1 MTTIHHPAPQS
12 GLTSFAVYQDP
23 HDREPMS
30 PTEIYAGDD
39 SYHSERSFA
48 MTDDVAHSIE
58 LHNSPEDEPQPY
70 RSSYTSRNSV
80 SQPRPSSHYSFVSA
94 VPSDTSIL
102 SKSMLPANEAG
113 ARARKERPRFRNSE
127 SGRNIH
133 MSSPPPVL
141 AHQSSHERLKGSFKL
156 TTPIRNGGT
165 ETPGSR
171 QSGSR
176 RRSIREPHSPR
187 PTPTPTQA
195 PLVLLHVTILP
206 MQLPYS
212 HDIMARIMPDW
223 LVENYKL
230 LEEKLQD
237 IILMRR
243 GLLIPHPRDEY
254 DLLEERILESL
265 ELKTPRILPC
275 GHFVP
280 PEDNDDQE
288 DDDEVSSV
296 ADETTGRGSRMS
308 GGTLTEA
315 SNPSVNGDHS
325 TCTDCHRQLKKPG
338 KGIGAGTRKWDIKIY
353 AANGLM
359 RAAAWTAC
367 WNDMERCDVEIHPWV
382 PEEVRKTLEKR
393 AQEELEADKRKEMYT
408 VELQRQIQE
417 AAAKTKILEEEAKA
431 KKRQE
436 EAELQKSFEEAAA
449 ALQRSIE
456 EKAVEKKRFQEDL
469 ETKLQEAKEAVRL
482 ELEAKALAESD
493 AVADRFR
500 ALETLLK
507 EKERNEAAMHAA
519 SSQSGTL
526 QVPLSTLL
534 KNYFFVLLADKRNL
548 VIILL
553 GAAVAYLSMNLTFGQ
568 QASSSQMLELP
579 NEVVMAN
586 MPNAVTATMTATS
599 YSTLTVT
606 AFQTAAVMQ
615 ETAVPVAVVAEPE
628 IGIPEVVLPEVIIP
642 EPKVID
648 AVVEE
653 SPMPTTP
660 AVEEQEEALPTSPAV
675 ELLDPV
681 DQPAPVT
688 ELKMELI
695 TSSPVVEDVANIS
708 HVPAMKACVLEPVF
722 QLGPAHCAASA
733 L

>member
-1 MTTIHHPAPQS
+1 
-12 GLTSFAVYQDP
+12 
-23 HDREPMS
+23 MS

-58 LHNSPEDEPQPY
+58 LHNGPGDEPQPY

-80 SQPRPSSHYSFVSA
+80 SSQQRPSSHYSFISA
-94 VPSDTSIL
+94 VPSDSSIL
-102 SKSMLPANEAG
+102 SKPMLPANEAG

-127 SGRNIH
+127 SGRNMH

-141 AHQSSHERLKGSFKL
+141 AHQSSHERLKGTFKL
-156 TTPIRNGGT
+156 TTPIRNGGA

-280 PEDNDDQE
+280 PEDDDDDDQ
-288 DDDEVSSV
+288 DDEDEVSSV

-315 SNPSVNGDHS
+315 SNPSVNGDHG

-367 WNDMERCDVEIHPWV
+367 WNDMERCDVEIHPWI

-393 AQEELEADKRKEMYT
+393 AQEEQEADKRKDMYT

-417 AAAKTKILEEEAKA
+417 AAAKTKMLEEEAKA

-456 EKAVEKKRFQEDL
+456 EKAVEKKKFQDDL
-469 ETKLQEAKEAVRL
+469 EAKLQEAKEAVRL

-519 SSQSGTL
+519 SSQPGTS
-526 QVPLSTLL
+526 QIPLSTLL
-534 KNYFFVLLADKRNL
+534 KNYAVVLLGDKRNL

-553 GAAVAYLSMNLTFGQ
+553 VAAVAYLSMNLTLGQ
-568 QASSSQMLELP
+568 QASTAQMLELP
-579 NEVVMAN
+579 NEVVMAD

-599 YSTLTVT
+599 YSTFTVT
-606 AFQTAAVMQ
+606 KFQTAAVMQ
-615 ETAVPVAVVAEPE
+615 ETAVPVV
-628 IGIPEVVLPEVIIP
+628 IPESHPIDIIA
-642 EPKVID
+642 D
-648 AVVEE
+648 E
-653 SPMPTTP
+653 SLAPTTP
-660 AVEEQEEALPTSPAV
+660 AVQEEETLATSPAV
-675 ELLDPV
+675 ELLDAA
-681 DQPAPVT
+681 DQTALVT
-688 ELKMELI
+688 EIKLEPA
-695 TSSPVVEDVANIS
+695 SSPKQAETLVLEDVASNIS
-708 HVPAMKACVLEPVF
+708 HAPVIKACVPEPVF
-722 QLGPAHCAASA
+722 QLTPAHCAASQ